1 MDFDLLGVRMNLGS
15 PLVGREIDLHPV
27 ISSTNTEALRLAD
40 RDVAEGIVVVADTQ
54 TAGRGRRGHG
64 WEDLPGRSLL
74 MSVLLR
80 PEWPAEEQACLSLA
94 GAVAAAT
101 AIKQVADIEA
111 RTKWP
116 NDLLLDGVKVG
127 GVLLEATS
135 GAVAVGIGINVLGP
149 AAELQARVGRPLTTI
164 EEAAGQAV
172 HREDLLVELLRS
184 LDELYAAFV
193 EAGPAPIV
201 EAYRPLD
208 VALGKRVG
216 VEAPEGQIMGLA
228 VEIDELGHLVVEDE
242 DGNAHT
248 LMAGEV
254 VLSEV
259 EE

>member
-1 MDFDLLGVRMNLGS
+1 RC
-15 PLVGREIDLHPV
+15 
-27 ISSTNTEALRLAD
+27 
-40 RDVAEGIVVVADTQ
+40 
-54 TAGRGRRGHG
+54 
-64 WEDLPGRSLL
+64 LL

-80 PEWPAEEQACLSLA
+80 PERPAQERACLSLA
-94 GAVAAAT
+94 AAVAAAA
-101 AIKQVADIEA
+101 AIKQVAGVEA

-135 GAVAVGIGINVLGP
+135 EAVAVGIGINVSGP
-149 AAELQARVGRPLTTI
+149 AVELQARVDRPLTTI
-164 EEAAGQAV
+164 EEAAGQV
-172 HREDLLVELLRS
+172 VRREDLLVELLRS

-193 EAGPAPIV
+193 KNGPAPIV
-201 EAYRPLD
+201 ETYRPLD
-208 VALGKRVG
+208 VALGKRVV
-216 VEAPEGQIMGLA
+216 VEAPEGQITGLA

-254 VLSEV
+254 ALTEV